1 MGVDIFPHLCY
12 NGIKIKRKELVNMNE
27 KLYNLL
33 AEHINKELSELDI
46 HANTNDMNG
55 IIENVLEDIDE
66 RIIQYYHS
74 VSRSS

>member
-1 MGVDIFPHLCY
+1 
-12 NGIKIKRKELVNMNE
+12 MNE

-55 IIENVLEDIDE
+55 IIENILEDIDE